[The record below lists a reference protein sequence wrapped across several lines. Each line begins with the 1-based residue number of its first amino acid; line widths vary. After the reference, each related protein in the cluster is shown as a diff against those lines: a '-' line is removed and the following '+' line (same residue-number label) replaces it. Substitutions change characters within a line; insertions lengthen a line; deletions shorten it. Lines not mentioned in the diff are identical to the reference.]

1 MRGRLRAGPLA
12 LLAVLAI
19 ALLAVT
25 GAGAHGS
32 EAGEGSSVVEVVVA
46 DRAELDSLVEAG
58 FDLDHSVKYTDDG
71 IVVSAVVTPSELEQL
86 EDLGFRIGATL
97 FSAQQLDEVLS
108 ERNAVKAAKARGA
121 GLQSLQAADV
131 EQTENPNLKV
141 LRADWFTSTGTPQL
155 SVEALHV
162 DGANSA
168 LTLSL
173 QWDTGPGT
181 PMGSGGTISLQRF
194 VDAGVY
200 MYHRRQTSSAIQPD
214 KVQVTS
220 STGDVVT
227 AQVTEWLPPDPPPN
241 KDRYEDFV
249 DNYMD
254 PTELYERINQ
264 LASEFPTLAEV
275 RNLPYKTNGYRR
287 KAQAILEPAPPSV
300 VIEAPSSAAG
310 SYEAAASSFGSPAP
324 VAGLSGNVVL
334 VSDGTAAPTEGCS
347 PFVGFPAGAIALIDR
362 GTCPFTQK
370 VSNAQAAGASAAIVA
385 NNVPGDPFAMTGN
398 APGVTIPSVMISL
411 ADGNTIKAGLPATG
425 RVHGAPPLDPSRVV
439 VESLAWGHEGGNDL
453 SIELV
458 DPGSSNSPLAV
469 ALMGTSVRVSL
480 GTDASG
486 ALSSTAAD
494 VVAALNASAASS
506 VLRAYTYR
514 GNDGEGIAQPAAPT
528 QLTDFLEAPPHI
540 SRDPFQVQALVIGRH
555 ARDGSKPGV
564 LAYAQEHAREW
575 VPPLVTVE
583 TAERL
588 LRNYGHDGRVKQ
600 LLRNLEIWV
609 IPSVNPDGGH
619 YSFYDDNGQRR
630 NMTNH
635 CPDENS
641 DPNRRDS
648 WGVDN
653 NRNYDFGSLFDG
665 YSGASTSCLS
675 DVYSGPS
682 ELSEPENRNLTWV
695 VDNHPNIR
703 FSMNLHSSGNYFMW
717 SPGAYALPGRVLL
730 PRPDP
735 GEEAYFYQASN
746 RILTKIKAYRGL
758 SVTPARTGPIA
769 DVLYSAA
776 GNSGDRL
783 WYVNRIFA
791 WNFEVGTSFQ
801 PDWDEAHAEAMEFSN
816 GLEELMRVAYDW
828 SRDNRPPRSRLLPG
842 SGRYSGPVEMDF
854 ITPAEPAIV
863 YYTLDGS
870 RPDLNSL
877 RLVSEGPRQGAAPIT
892 ISATTTVKWFS
903 VDMAGNVE
911 NNYDPGNP
919 SSSNYNSERIVID
932 P

>member
-1 MRGRLRAGPLA
+1 MRGKYRAGPLVLA
-12 LLAVLAI
+12 AVLAVSLF
-19 ALLAVT
+19 A
-25 GAGAHGS
+25 AGGVAAQGS
-32 EAGEGSSVVEVVVA
+32 EAGEGSSVVEVVVD
-46 DRAELDSLVEAG
+46 DRAELDRLVEAG
-58 FDLDHSVKYTDDG
+58 FDLDHQIAYTNDG
-71 IVVSAVVTPSELEQL
+71 IVVAAVVTPSEQAQL
-86 EDLGFRIGATL
+86 RKLGFTLGETL
-97 FSAQQLDEVLS
+97 FSAEQLDEVLA

-121 GLQSLQAADV
+121 GMQALTASFV

-141 LRADWFTSTGTPQL
+141 LRADWFTSLGTPQL

-162 DGANSA
+162 DGASSS
-168 LTLSL
+168 LTLQL
-173 QWDTGPGT
+173 EWDTGPGT
-181 PMGSGGTISLQRF
+181 PMGSGGSISMQRF

-200 MYHRRQTSSAIQPD
+200 MYHRRQTSSPIQPD
-214 KVQVTS
+214 KIRVTS
-220 STGDVVT
+220 STGDVVE

-241 KDRYEDFV
+241 KDRYQDFI
-249 DNYMD
+249 DNYLD
-254 PTELYERINQ
+254 PTELHAKINQ
-264 LASEFPTLAEV
+264 LASEFPNLADV

-287 KAQAILEPAPPSV
+287 KAQAILEPPPPAV
-300 VIEAPSSAAG
+300 VVDAPSSAAG
-310 SYEAAASSFGSPAP
+310 SYAAAAASFGPAAP
-324 VAGLSGNVVL
+324 LAGTPGSIVL
-334 VSDGTAAPTEGCS
+334 VSDGSAAPTEGCG
-347 PFVGFPAGAIALIDR
+347 PLVGFPAGAIALIDR
-362 GTCPFTQK
+362 GTCPFVQK
-370 VSNAQAAGASAAIVA
+370 VQNAQNAGAVAAIVA
-385 NNVPGDPFAMTGN
+385 NNVPGPPTTMTGSG
-398 APGVTIPSVMISL
+398 PGITIPSVMISQ
-411 ADGNTIKAGLPATG
+411 ADGATVKSGLPASG
-425 RVHGAPPLDPSRVV
+425 RVKGALPLDPSRIV

-458 DPGSSNSPLAV
+458 DPGVPGSPLTV
-469 ALMGTSVRVSL
+469 SLMGTHVRVSL
-480 GTDASG
+480 GTNASG
-486 ALSSTAAD
+486 EGSSTAAD
-494 VVAALNASAASS
+494 VVAALNAGPSNA
-506 VLRAYTYR
+506 VLRSYTYR
-514 GNDGEGIAQPAAPT
+514 GNAGAGVAQPAPST
-528 QLTDFLEAPPHI
+528 QLTDFLDAPPSI
-540 SRDPFQVQALVIGRH
+540 SREPFQVQALVLGRH

-588 LRNYGHDGRVKQ
+588 LRNYAHDGRVKQ
-600 LLRNLEIWV
+600 LLRNLEIWI
-609 IPSVNPDGGH
+609 IPSLNPDGGH
-619 YSFYDDNGQRR
+619 YAFYDDNGQRK

-635 CPDENS
+635 CEDDDS
-641 DPNRRDS
+641 DPNRRDN

-653 NRNYDFGSLFDG
+653 NRNYDVGSLFDG
-665 YSGASTSCLS
+665 YSGASSSCLS
-675 DVYSGPS
+675 DVFAGPS

-695 VDNHPNIR
+695 VDSHPNIR

-783 WYVNRIFA
+783 WYGNRIFA

-801 PDWDEAHAEAMEFSN
+801 PDWDEAHAETMEFSN
-816 GLEELMRVAYDW
+816 GLEELFRVAYDW
-828 SRDNRPPRSRLLPG
+828 SRDNDPPKSRLLPG
-842 SGRYSGPVEMDF
+842 EGTYAGPVEMRF
-854 ITPAEPAIV
+854 TTPSEPAIV

-870 RPDLNSL
+870 RPDYSSL

-892 ISATTTVKWFS
+892 ISSTTTVNWFS

-911 NNYDPGNP
+911 KGYDPSNP
-919 SSSNYNSERIVID
+919 SSNNYHSEQVVIT

>member
-1 MRGRLRAGPLA
+1 MRGRLSAGPLA
-12 LLAVLAI
+12 LLAALAI
-19 ALLAVT
+19 ALVAVT
-25 GAGAHGS
+25 GASANGS
-32 EAGEGSSVVEVVVA
+32 EAGEGSSVVEVIVA

-58 FDLDHSVKYTDDG
+58 FDLDHSVTYTDGG
-71 IVVSAVVTPSELEQL
+71 IVVRAVVTPREQQQL
-86 EDLGFRIGATL
+86 DQLGFTLGDTL
-97 FSAQQLDEVLS
+97 FSAAQLDEVLA
-108 ERNAVKAAKARGA
+108 ERNAVKAVMARGA
-121 GLQSLQAADV
+121 GLQGLTAADV

-141 LRADWFTSTGTPQL
+141 LRADWFTTTGTSQL

-162 DGANSA
+162 NGSDPSIG
-168 LTLSL
+168 LTLE
-173 QWDTGPGT
+173 WDTGPGT

-200 MYHRRQTSSAIQPD
+200 MYHRRQTGSPIQPD
-214 KVQVTS
+214 QIRVTS

-227 AQVTEWLPPDPPPN
+227 AQVTEWLPPDPPPD

-264 LASEFPTLAEV
+264 LASEFPHLAEV
-275 RNLPYKTNGYRR
+275 RNLPFKTNGYRR
-287 KAQAILEPAPPSV
+287 KAQAILEPPPPMV
-300 VIEAPSSAAG
+300 VVDAPSSAAG
-310 SYEAAASSFGSPAP
+310 SYVAAASSFGPAAP
-324 VAGLSGNVVL
+324 VAGTPGSIVL
-334 VSDGTAAPTEGCS
+334 VSDGSAAPTEGCG
-347 PFVGFPAGAIALIDR
+347 PLVGFPAGAIALIDR
-362 GTCPFTQK
+362 GTCPFVQK
-370 VSNAQAAGASAAIVA
+370 VQNAQDAGAVAAIVA
-385 NNVPGDPFAMTGN
+385 NNVPGDPFAMTGSG
-398 APGVTIPSVMISL
+398 PGITIPSVMISQ
-411 ADGNTIKAGLPATG
+411 ADGATVKSGLPASG
-425 RVHGAPPLDPSRVV
+425 RVQGAVPLDPSRIV
-439 VESLAWGHEGGNDL
+439 VESHAWGHEGGNDL

-458 DPGSSNSPLAV
+458 DPGSPSSPLTV

-486 ALSSTAAD
+486 NLSSTAAD

-514 GNDGEGIAQPAAPT
+514 GNDGDGIAQPAAPT
-528 QLTDFLEAPPHI
+528 QLTDFLDAPPHI
-540 SRDPFQVQALVIGRH
+540 SREPFQVQALVIGRH

-588 LRNYGHDGRVKQ
+588 LRNYAHDGRVKQ
-600 LLRNLEIWV
+600 VLRNLELWI

-635 CPDENS
+635 CPVENS

-675 DVYSGPS
+675 DVYAGPS

-735 GEEAYFYQASN
+735 GEESYFYQASN

-801 PDWDEAHAEAMEFSN
+801 PDWEEAHAEAMEFSN
-816 GLEELMRVAYDW
+816 GLEELVRVAFDW
-828 SRDNRPPRSRLLPG
+828 SRDTTPPRSRLLPG
-842 SGRYSGPVEMDF
+842 EGRYSGPVEMDF

-870 RPDLNSL
+870 RPDFDSL

-892 ISATTTVKWFS
+892 ISQTTTVKWFS

-911 NNYDPGNP
+911 KRYDPDNP
-919 SSSNYNSERIVID
+919 SSNNYRSERIVIE
-932 P
+932 

>member
-1 MRGRLRAGPLA
+1 MRGKHRAGPFV
-12 LLAVLAI
+12 LLVALAI
-19 ALLAVT
+19 GLLAVT

-32 EAGEGSSVVEVVVA
+32 GGSSVVEVVVA
-46 DRAELDSLVEAG
+46 DRAELDRLVEAG
-58 FDLDHSVKYTDDG
+58 FDLDHQVKYTDDG
-71 IVVSAVVTPSELEQL
+71 IVVNAVVTASEQAQL
-86 EDLGFRIGATL
+86 EKLGFTLGATL
-97 FSAQQLDEVLS
+97 FSAEQLDEVLA
-108 ERNAVKAAKARGA
+108 ERNAVKATMARSA
-121 GLQSLQAADV
+121 GLQAQTTGV

-155 SVEALHV
+155 NVEALHV
-162 DGANSA
+162 DGASSS
-168 LTLSL
+168 LTLQL
-173 QWDTGPGT
+173 EWDTGPGT
-181 PMGSGGTISLQRF
+181 PMGSGGSISLQRF

-200 MYHRRQTSSAIQPD
+200 MYHRRQTSSPIQPD

-220 STGDVVT
+220 STGDVVV
-227 AQVTEWLPPDPPPN
+227 AQVTEWLPPDPLQD
-241 KDRYEDFV
+241 KDRYQDFV

-254 PTELYERINQ
+254 PTELYQRINA
-264 LASEFPTLAEV
+264 LASEFPNLAEI
-275 RNLPYKTNGYRR
+275 RNLPFKTNGYRR
-287 KAQAILEPAPPSV
+287 KAQALLEPPPPM
-300 VIEAPSSAAG
+300 VIVDAPSSAAG
-310 SYEAAASSFGSPAP
+310 SYVAAASSFGPAAP
-324 VAGLSGNVVL
+324 VAGTAGGIVL
-334 VSDGTAAPTEGCS
+334 VSDGTAAPTEGCG
-347 PFVGFPAGAIALIDR
+347 PLVGFPAGAIALIDR

-370 VSNAQAAGASAAIVA
+370 VTNAQNAGAVAAIVA
-385 NNVPGDPFAMTGN
+385 NNVAGNPFAMTGN
-398 APGVTIPSVMISL
+398 APGVTIPSVMISQ
-411 ADGNTIKAGLPATG
+411 ADGATVKAGLPASG
-425 RVHGAPPLDPSRVV
+425 SVKGSVPLDPSRIV

-453 SIELV
+453 TVELV
-458 DPGSSNSPLAV
+458 DPGAPTSPLAV
-469 ALMGTSVRVSL
+469 SVMGTAVRVSL

-486 ALSSTAAD
+486 ALASTAAQ
-494 VVAALNASAASS
+494 VVDALNAGAAS
-506 VLRAYTYR
+506 VLRAWTYR
-514 GNDGEGIAQPAAPT
+514 GNAGAGIAQPSAPV
-528 QLTDFLEAPPHI
+528 QLSDFLQAPPHI
-540 SRDPFQVQALVIGRH
+540 SREPFQTQALVIGRH

-588 LRNYGHDGRVKQ
+588 LRNYGSDGRVKQ

-609 IPSVNPDGGH
+609 IPSLNPDGGH

-635 CPDENS
+635 CGPEDS
-641 DPNRRDS
+641 DPGRRND

-653 NRNYDFGSLFDG
+653 NRNYDYGSLFDG
-665 YSGASTSCLS
+665 YTGASTNCRS
-675 DVYSGPS
+675 DVFAGPS

-695 VDNHPNIR
+695 TDNHPNIR

-717 SPGAYALPGRVLL
+717 SPGAYSVPGRITL

-746 RILTKIKAYRGL
+746 RILTAIKDYRGL

-783 WYVNRIFA
+783 WYVNHIFA

-801 PDWDEAHAEAMEFSN
+801 PNWDEAHAETMEFSN

-828 SRDNRPPRSRLLPG
+828 SRDISPPKSRLLPG
-842 SGRYSGPVEMDF
+842 EGTYSGPVEMSF
-854 ITPAEPAIV
+854 VTPSEPAIV

-870 RPDLNSL
+870 RPDFNSR
-877 RLVSEGPRQGAAPIT
+877 RLVSEGARQGAAPIT
-892 ISATTTVKWFS
+892 ISATTTVNWFS

-911 NNYDPGNP
+911 QYYDPGNP
-919 SSSNYNSERIVID
+919 VSNNYRSETVVIT